1 MENTMQ
7 QLKITPSVTART
19 KTVEEY
25 LREIARIEMVSQEE
39 ECELSERIKSG
50 DDDAFR
56 RLVEANLRFVVSVA
70 KQYQNRGLELM
81 DLVNEGNIGLMKAAI
96 KFDPSRGFKF
106 ISYAVWWIR
115 QQILQALSEQGRTIR
130 IPLNQVNIL
139 NKIEHAR
146 REFRQENEREPSD
159 AELSALLDITPEK
172 LAESDISTLSL
183 DFPIGEADGQTLVD
197 ILPDNSLPSADNNL
211 EVESLRNEL
220 QIAMAVLNGRER
232 RVLELSFGLGCPAMT
247 LEEIGEN
254 LDLTRER
261 VRQLKVKAINKL
273 SSPNVRSRLA
283 QYL

>member
-1 MENTMQ
+1 MAASSLEWD
-7 QLKITPSVTART
+7 V
-19 KTVEEY
+19 
-25 LREIARIEMVSQEE
+25 
-39 ECELSERIKSG
+39 
-50 DDDAFR
+50 
-56 RLVEANLRFVVSVA
+56 FVVDVC
-70 KQYQNRGLELM
+70 RG
-81 DLVNEGNIGLMKAAI
+81 
-96 KFDPSRGFKF
+96 GFL
-106 ISYAVWWIR
+106 A
-115 QQILQALSEQGRTIR
+115 
-130 IPLNQVNIL
+130 
-139 NKIEHAR
+139 HAR
-146 REFRQENEREPSD
+146 LSRHALRLFGHAIAWRLLGSLLVARLRL
-159 AELSALLDITPEK
+159 ALLAVSALLAITPEK

-183 DFPIGEADGQTLVD
+183 DLPIGEADGQTLVD